1 MGVDGGGECVEN
13 GCSGDAHVGADVE
26 GESGVVIKPGD
37 DFNVAPVGEF
47 VVGEI

>member
-1 MGVDGGGECVEN
+1 VGGDGGGECVKN
-13 GCSGDAHVGADVE
+13 CCSGDARVGADVE

-37 DFNVAPVGEF
+37 DFDVASCGEF